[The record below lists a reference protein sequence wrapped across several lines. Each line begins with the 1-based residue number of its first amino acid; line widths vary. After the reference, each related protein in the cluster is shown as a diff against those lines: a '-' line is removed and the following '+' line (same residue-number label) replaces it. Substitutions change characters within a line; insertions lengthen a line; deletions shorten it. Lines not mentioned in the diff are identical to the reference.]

1 MRYSNPQLVQRLAAE
16 YVLGTLT
23 GRARRR
29 FERWMTDS
37 YHVRSAVWHWE
48 RQLNPLAEAAAS
60 VQPRSHVWERV
71 LERTGAAAAARAEQE
86 TSRVPWFERLG
97 LWRGLSLV
105 ATAAAVV
112 LAVLLARTPTEVVAP
127 QAQQFVSVVNG
138 EQSQPLWLVRADVQQ
153 GRLTIKSINATAPA
167 ATNSYEL
174 WILPAG
180 GAAPR
185 SLGLLPTG
193 TAAVDAE
200 LPVELRPLLASAQG
214 LAVSLEPAGGSPTG
228 APTGPVVYQAAI
240 LSI

>member
-1 MRYSNPQLVQRLAAE
+1 MRYNNSQLVQRLAAE

-29 FERWMTDS
+29 FESWMRDS
-37 YHVRSAVWHWE
+37 FQVRSAVWHWE
-48 RQLNPLAEAAAS
+48 RQLSPLSQAATS
-60 VQPRSHVWERV
+60 VAPRPRVWEQV
-71 LERTGAAAAARAEQE
+71 IERTGAKAAARAERE
-86 TSRVPWFERLG
+86 TARERWFDRLG
-97 LWRGLSLV
+97 WWRGLSLV

-112 LAVLLARTPTEVVAP
+112 LAVLLARTPTEVVTP
-127 QAQQFVSVVNG
+127 QAQQYVAVVNG
-138 EQSQPLWLVRADVQQ
+138 PQSQPLWLVRADVQQ
-153 GRLTIKSINATAPA
+153 GRLAIRSINAAAPSPA
-167 ATNSYEL
+167 NSYEL

-193 TAAVDAE
+193 TASVDAE

-240 LSI
+240 ISI

>member
-1 MRYSNPQLVQRLAAE
+1 MRYQNPQLLQRLAAE
-16 YVLGTLT
+16 YVLGTLH

-29 FERWMTDS
+29 FERLMTDS
-37 YHVRSAVWHWE
+37 FHVRSAVWYWE
-48 RQLNPLAEAAAS
+48 RQLSPLAQAAGS
-60 VQPRSHVWERV
+60 VQPRAQVWQKV
-71 LERTGAAAAARAEQE
+71 LERTGAARVQE
-86 TSRVPWFERLG
+86 SRSRWFERLG
-97 LWRGLSLV
+97 LWRGLTLT
-105 ATAAAVV
+105 ATAAAAV
-112 LAVLLARTPTEVVAP
+112 LAVLLARVPPEVVVP
-127 QAQQFVSVVNG
+127 PPAQQYVAVFSG
-138 EQSQPLWLVRADVQQ
+138 EQAQPLWLVKADPQQ
-153 GRLTIKSINATAPA
+153 GRLAIRSINASAPA

-174 WILPAG
+174 WVLPAG

-193 TAAVDAE
+193 TASLEAE

>member
-1 MRYSNPQLVQRLAAE
+1 MRYDNPQLVQRLASE

-29 FERWMTDS
+29 FESWMRDS
-37 YHVRSAVWHWE
+37 YHVRAAVWHWE
-48 RQLNPLAEAAAS
+48 RQLSPLAEATT
-60 VQPRSHVWERV
+60 VMQPRARVWERV
-71 LERTGAAAAARAEQE
+71 LERTGGKAAARAREID
-86 TSRVPWFERLG
+86 RAPWYERLG

-105 ATAAAVV
+105 ATTAAVV

-127 QAQQFVSVVNG
+127 QAQQYVAVVNG
-138 EQSQPLWLVRADVQQ
+138 PQSQPLWLVRADVQQ
-153 GRLTIKSINATAPA
+153 GRLAIRSVNATAPA
-167 ATNSYEL
+167 PANSYEL

-193 TAAVDAE
+193 TGSVDTE
-200 LPVELRPLLASAQG
+200 LPAELRPLLASAQG

-240 LSI
+240 LPI

>member
-1 MRYSNPQLVQRLAAE
+1 MRYTNPQLVQRLASE
-16 YVLGTLT
+16 YVLGTLS

-29 FERWMTDS
+29 FERLMMDS
-37 YHVRSAVWHWE
+37 YQVRSAVWHWE
-48 RQLNPLAEAAAS
+48 RQLSPLAEAAGR
-60 VQPRSHVWERV
+60 VQPRPHVWEQVR
-71 LERTGAAAAARAEQE
+71 ERTGAKIVEREIA
-86 TSRVPWFERLG
+86 RVPWFERLG
-97 LWRGLSLV
+97 LWRGFGM
-105 ATAAAVV
+105 AAAAAAVV
-112 LAVLLARTPTEVVAP
+112 LAILLARTPTEVVAP
-127 QAQQFVSVVNG
+127 QPQQYVAVVNG

-153 GRLTIKSINATAPA
+153 GRLAIRSINATAPA

-193 TAAVDAE
+193 TASVDAE
-200 LPVELRPLLASAQG
+200 LPVELRPLLANAQG

>member
-1 MRYSNPQLVQRLAAE
+1 MRYTDPQLVQRLAAE
-16 YVLGTLT
+16 YVLGTLS

-29 FERWMTDS
+29 FERLMTES

-48 RQLNPLAEAAAS
+48 RQLSPLAQATSS
-60 VQPRSHVWERV
+60 VQPRPRVWEQV
-71 LERTGAAAAARAEQE
+71 LQRTGAAQTDHESIGVR
-86 TSRVPWFERLG
+86 WFERLG

-127 QAQQFVSVVNG
+127 PAQQYVAVVNG
-138 EQSQPLWLVRADVQQ
+138 AQSQPLWLVRADVQQ
-153 GRLTIKSINATAPA
+153 GRLAIRSINATAPA
-167 ATNSYEL
+167 PTNSYEL

-193 TAAVDAE
+193 TASVDAE
-200 LPVELRPLLASAQG
+200 LPVELRQLLASAQG

>member
-1 MRYSNPQLVQRLAAE
+1 MRYDNPQLIQRLAAE

-29 FERWMTDS
+29 FESWMTDS

-48 RQLNPLAEAAAS
+48 RQLSPLSQATSS
-60 VQPRSHVWERV
+60 VQPSPRVWAQV
-71 LERTGAAAAARAEQE
+71 LERTGANAAEQAE
-86 TSRVPWFERLG
+86 REVARERWFERLG
-97 LWRGLSLV
+97 LWRGLSLA
-105 ATAAAVV
+105 ATAAAGV
-112 LAVLLARTPTEVVAP
+112 LAVLLMRTPTEEVAP
-127 QAQQFVSVVNG
+127 QAQQYVAVVNG
-138 EQSQPLWLVRADVQQ
+138 EQAQPLWLVRVDLQQ
-153 GRLTIKSINATAPA
+153 GRVAIRSINATAPA
-167 ATNSYEL
+167 PTNAYEL
-174 WILPAG
+174 WLLPAG

-193 TAAVDAE
+193 TAAVDAV
-200 LPVELRPLLASAQG
+200 LPAELRPLLAGAQG

>member
-1 MRYSNPQLVQRLAAE
+1 MRYDNPQLVQRLASE

-29 FERWMTDS
+29 FESWMRDS
-37 YHVRSAVWHWE
+37 YQVRAAVWHWE
-48 RQLNPLAEAAAS
+48 RQLCPLAEATAG
-60 VQPRSHVWERV
+60 VQPRARVWEQV
-71 LERTGAAAAARAEQE
+71 LERTGGKAPAVAAREIDRA
-86 TSRVPWFERLG
+86 PWYERLG

-127 QAQQFVSVVNG
+127 QAQQYVAVVNG
-138 EQSQPLWLVRADVQQ
+138 PQAQPLWLVRADVQQ
-153 GRLTIKSINATAPA
+153 GRLAIRSVNATAPA
-167 ATNSYEL
+167 PANAYEL
-174 WILPAG
+174 WILPSG
-180 GAAPR
+180 GPAPR
-185 SLGLLPTG
+185 SLGLLPTATG
-193 TAAVDAE
+193 PLDTE
-200 LPVELRPLLASAQG
+200 LPAELRPLLASAQG

>member
-1 MRYSNPQLVQRLAAE
+1 MRYDNPQLIQRLASE

-29 FERWMTDS
+29 FESWMRDS
-37 YHVRSAVWHWE
+37 YQVRSAVWYWE
-48 RQLNPLAEAAAS
+48 RQLCPLAEATAE
-60 VQPRSHVWERV
+60 VQPRPRVWEQV
-71 LERTGAAAAARAEQE
+71 LERTGAKASAQAQRDFTRE
-86 TSRVPWFERLG
+86 RWFERLG
-97 LWRGLSLV
+97 LWRGLSLI

-112 LAVLLARTPTEVVAP
+112 LAVLLARAPTQVETP
-127 QAQQFVSVVNG
+127 QAQQYVAVVNG
-138 EQSQPLWLVRADVQQ
+138 PESQPLWLVRADVQQ
-153 GRLTIKSINATAPA
+153 GRLAIRSINAAAPA
-167 ATNSYEL
+167 PANSYEL

-193 TAAVDAE
+193 TASIDTE

>member
-1 MRYSNPQLVQRLAAE
+1 MRYDNPQLIQRLASE

-29 FERWMTDS
+29 FESWMRDS
-37 YHVRSAVWHWE
+37 YHVRSAVWDWE
-48 RQLNPLAEAAAS
+48 RQLSPLAEATIS
-60 VQPRSHVWERV
+60 VPPRPHVWEQV
-71 LERTGAAAAARAEQE
+71 LERTGAKAAAQAEREITRAR
-86 TSRVPWFERLG
+86 WFERLG

-112 LAVLLARTPTEVVAP
+112 LAVMLARTPTEVVTP
-127 QAQQFVSVVNG
+127 QAQQYVAVVNG
-138 EQSQPLWLVRADVQQ
+138 PQAQPLWLVRADVQQ
-153 GRLTIKSINATAPA
+153 GRLAIRSINAAAPA
-167 ATNSYEL
+167 PTNSYEL

-193 TAAVDAE
+193 TASIDAE

>member
-1 MRYSNPQLVQRLAAE
+1 MRYDNPQLVQRLASE

-29 FERWMTDS
+29 FESWMRDS

-48 RQLNPLAEAAAS
+48 RQLSPLAESANS
-60 VQPRSHVWERV
+60 VQPRPRVWDQV
-71 LERTGAAAAARAEQE
+71 QERTGAKAGREI
-86 TSRVPWFERLG
+86 TRVPWFERLG
-97 LWRGLSLV
+97 LWRGFSLV
-105 ATAAAVV
+105 ATAAALV
-112 LAVLLARTPTEVVAP
+112 LAVMLARTPTEVTQAQQYVAVVNGP
-127 QAQQFVSVVNG
+127 QAQPLWVVSVD
-138 EQSQPLWLVRADVQQ
+138 ATQ
-153 GRLTIKSINATAPA
+153 GRLAIKSINATAPA

-193 TAAVDAE
+193 TGSVDTE

>member
-1 MRYSNPQLVQRLAAE
+1 MRYDNPQLVQRLASE

-29 FERWMTDS
+29 FESWMRQS

-48 RQLNPLAEAAAS
+48 RQLSPLAESATS
-60 VQPRSHVWERV
+60 VQPRPRVWDQV
-71 LERTGAAAAARAEQE
+71 QERTGAKTEREI
-86 TSRVPWFERLG
+86 TRVPWFERLG
-97 LWRGLSLV
+97 LWRGFSLV
-105 ATAAAVV
+105 ATAAALV
-112 LAVLLARTPTEVVAP
+112 LAVILVRTPTEVAP
-127 QAQQFVSVVNG
+127 QAQQYIAVVNG
-138 EQSQPLWLVRADVQQ
+138 PQAQPLWLVSVDASQ
-153 GRLTIKSINATAPA
+153 GRLAIKSINATAPA

-193 TAAVDAE
+193 TGSVDTE

-228 APTGPVVYQAAI
+228 APTGPVVYQATI

>member
-1 MRYSNPQLVQRLAAE
+1 MRYTNPQLLQHLASE
-16 YVLGTLT
+16 YVLGTLS

-29 FERWMTDS
+29 FESLMRDS

-48 RQLNPLAEAAAS
+48 RQLGPLAQAAGS
-60 VQPRSHVWERV
+60 VQPSPLVWEQV
-71 LERTGAAAAARAEQE
+71 LERTGGKAAAQAEREVARE
-86 TSRVPWFERLG
+86 RWFERLG

-112 LAVLLARTPTEVVAP
+112 LAVLLVRSPTEVTP
-127 QAQQFVSVVNG
+127 QAQQYVAVVNG
-138 EQSQPLWLVRADVQQ
+138 DQAQPLWLVRVDLQQ
-153 GRLTIKSINATAPA
+153 GRVAIRSINATAPA
-167 ATNSYEL
+167 PANAYEL
-174 WILPAG
+174 WVLPAG

-193 TAAVDAE
+193 TASVDAE
-200 LPVELRPLLASAQG
+200 LAAELRPLLASAQG

>member
-1 MRYSNPQLVQRLAAE
+1 MRYDNPQLIQRLASE
-16 YVLGTLT
+16 YVLGTLS

-29 FERWMTDS
+29 FESWMRDS
-37 YHVRSAVWHWE
+37 YLVRSAVWHWE
-48 RQLNPLAEAAAS
+48 RQLGPLAEATRS
-60 VQPRSHVWERV
+60 VQPHPRVWEQV
-71 LERTGAAAAARAEQE
+71 LERTGAKAERE
-86 TSRVPWFERLG
+86 ATRLRWFERLG

-112 LAVLLARTPTEVVAP
+112 LAVMLARTPTEVVAP
-127 QAQQFVSVVNG
+127 QAQQYVAVVNG
-138 EQSQPLWLVRADVQQ
+138 PQSQPLWLVRADVQQ
-153 GRLTIKSINATAPA
+153 GRIAIRSINATAPA
-167 ATNSYEL
+167 PTNSYEL

-193 TAAVDAE
+193 TGSVDTE

>member
-48 RQLNPLAEAAAS
+48 RQLSPLADATGS
-60 VQPRSHVWERV
+60 VQPGPLVWEQV
-71 LERTGAAAAARAEQE
+71 LERTGAKAAAQAERE
-86 TSRVPWFERLG
+86 IARVPWFERVG
-97 LWRGLSLV
+97 LWRGFSFA
-105 ATAAAVV
+105 ATAAVVV

-127 QAQQFVSVVNG
+127 QAQQYVAVVNG
-138 EQSQPLWLVRADVQQ
+138 EQSQPLWLVRVDVQQ
-153 GRLTIKSINATAPA
+153 GRLAIRSINATAPA
-167 ATNSYEL
+167 PTNAYEL

-180 GAAPR
+180 AAAPR

-193 TAAVDAE
+193 AASVDAE
-200 LPVELRPLLASAQG
+200 LPVELRPLLANAQG

>member
-1 MRYSNPQLVQRLAAE
+1 MRYSDPQLVQRLAAE

-29 FERWMTDS
+29 FESLMTDS

-48 RQLNPLAEAAAS
+48 RQLNPLAQAARS
-60 VQPRSHVWERV
+60 VQPRPHVWEQV
-71 LERTGAAAAARAEQE
+71 LERTGAKAAAQAERE
-86 TSRVPWFERLG
+86 ITRVRWFERLG
-97 LWRGLSLV
+97 LWRGLSLA
-105 ATAAAVV
+105 ATTAAVV
-112 LAVLLARTPTEVVAP
+112 LAILLARPPTEPVAP
-127 QAQQFVSVVNG
+127 QTQQYVAVVNG
-138 EQSQPLWLVRADVQQ
+138 EQSQPLWLVRVDVQQ
-153 GRLTIKSINATAPA
+153 GRLAIRSINAAAPA
-167 ATNSYEL
+167 PANAYEL

-193 TAAVDAE
+193 TASVDAE
-200 LPVELRPLLASAQG
+200 LPAELRPLLASAQG

>member
-1 MRYSNPQLVQRLAAE
+1 MRYNNPQLIQRLAAE

-29 FERWMTDS
+29 FESWMADS
-37 YHVRSAVWHWE
+37 YNVRSAVWHWE
-48 RQLNPLAEAAAS
+48 RQLSPLAEATGS
-60 VQPRSHVWERV
+60 VQPRPRVWDQV
-71 LERTGAAAAARAEQE
+71 LERTGAKAAREVA
-86 TSRVPWFERLG
+86 RVPWFERLG

-105 ATAAAVV
+105 ATAAALV
-112 LAVLLARTPTEVVAP
+112 LAVLLARTPTEVVTP
-127 QAQQFVSVVNG
+127 PAQQYVAVVNG
-138 EQSQPLWLVRADVQQ
+138 EQSQPLWLVRADLQQ
-153 GRLTIKSINATAPA
+153 GRLAIRSINATAPA
-167 ATNSYEL
+167 TTNSYEL

-193 TAAVDAE
+193 TASVDAV
-200 LPVELRPLLASAQG
+200 LPAELRPLLASAQG

-228 APTGPVVYQAAI
+228 APTGPVLYQAAI

>member
-1 MRYSNPQLVQRLAAE
+1 MRYDNPQLVQRLASE

-29 FERWMTDS
+29 FETWMRDS
-37 YHVRSAVWHWE
+37 YHVRSVVWHWE
-48 RQLNPLAEAAAS
+48 RQLSPLAEATS
-60 VQPRSHVWERV
+60 GVQPRARVWEQV
-71 LERTGAAAAARAEQE
+71 LERTGGKAAAQAERAIARA
-86 TSRVPWFERLG
+86 RWFERLG

-112 LAVLLARTPTEVVAP
+112 LAVLLARTPTEVVTP
-127 QAQQFVSVVNG
+127 QAQQYVAVVNDP
-138 EQSQPLWLVRADVQQ
+138 QSQPLWLVRVDVQQ
-153 GRLTIKSINATAPA
+153 GRLAIRSINATAPA
-167 ATNSYEL
+167 PANSYEL

-193 TAAVDAE
+193 TASVDAE
-200 LPVELRPLLASAQG
+200 LPLELRPLLASAQG

>member
-1 MRYSNPQLVQRLAAE
+1 MRYNDPQLVQRLAAE
-16 YVLGTLT
+16 YVLGTLS

-48 RQLNPLAEAAAS
+48 RQLIPLAQAASS
-60 VQPRSHVWERV
+60 VQPRAQVWEQV
-71 LERTGAAAAARAEQE
+71 IERTGAKAAAQAERETARE
-86 TSRVPWFERLG
+86 RWFERLG

-105 ATAAAVV
+105 ATAAVVV
-112 LAVLLARTPTEVVAP
+112 LAILLVRTPTEVVAP
-127 QAQQFVSVVNG
+127 QTQQYVAIVNG
-138 EQSQPLWLVRADVQQ
+138 EQSQPLWLVRVDLRQ
-153 GRLTIKSINATAPA
+153 GRLAIKSINATAPA
-167 ATNSYEL
+167 PTNSYEL

-193 TAAVDAE
+193 TASVDAA
-200 LPVELRPLLASAQG
+200 LAAELRPLLASAQG

>member
-1 MRYSNPQLVQRLAAE
+1 MRYSNPQLVQRLASE

-29 FERWMTDS
+29 FERWMADS
-37 YHVRSAVWHWE
+37 YQVRAAVWHWE
-48 RQLNPLAEAAAS
+48 RQLGPLAEATSS
-60 VQPRSHVWERV
+60 VQPSPVVWEQV
-71 LERTGAAAAARAEQE
+71 LERTGAKAAAPAERE
-86 TSRVPWFERLG
+86 IPRVPWFERLG
-97 LWRGLSLV
+97 LWRGFSLA

-112 LAVLLARTPTEVVAP
+112 LAILLARTPTEVAAP
-127 QAQQFVSVVNG
+127 PAQQYVAVVNG
-138 EQSQPLWLVRADVQQ
+138 EQSQPLWLVRVDVQR
-153 GRLTIKSINATAPA
+153 GRLAIRSINATAPA
-167 ATNSYEL
+167 PTNSYEL

-193 TAAVDAE
+193 TASVDAQ
-200 LPVELRPLLASAQG
+200 LAAELRPLLASAQG

>member
-1 MRYSNPQLVQRLAAE
+1 MRYNNPQLVQRLAAE

-29 FERWMTDS
+29 FEKWMTDS
-37 YHVRSAVWHWE
+37 YQVRSAVWHWE
-48 RQLNPLAEAAAS
+48 GQLNPLAQATAT
-60 VQPRSHVWERV
+60 VQPSSAVWERV
-71 LERTGAAAAARAEQE
+71 FERTGGKAAAQLEREVVRQ
-86 TSRVPWFERLG
+86 RWLERLG
-97 LWRGLSLV
+97 FWRGFSFV

-112 LAVLLARTPTEVVAP
+112 LAVLLLQVPTEGIPP
-127 QAQQFVSVVNG
+127 QAQQYVAVVNG
-138 EQSQPLWLVRADVQQ
+138 EQSQPLWLVRVDAQ
-153 GRLTIKSINATAPA
+153 GRLAIKSINAAAPA
-167 ATNSYEL
+167 PTNSYEL

-193 TAAVDAE
+193 SATVDAE
-200 LPVELRPLLASAQG
+200 LAAELRPLLASAQG

-240 LSI
+240 VSI

>member
-1 MRYSNPQLVQRLAAE
+1 MRYHEPQLLQRLAAE

-29 FERWMTDS
+29 FERLMADS
-37 YHVRSAVWHWE
+37 YHVRSAVWRWE
-48 RQLNPLAEAAAS
+48 QQLSPLAQAAGS
-60 VQPRSHVWERV
+60 VQPRPRVWQQVR
-71 LERTGAAAAARAEQE
+71 ERTGAKIDVQE
-86 TSRVPWFERLG
+86 EHVPWYQRLG
-97 LWRGLSLV
+97 LWRGLSFAAMAV
-105 ATAAAVV
+105 ALV
-112 LAVLLARTPTEVVAP
+112 LAVMIARVPSEVVTPEGP
-127 QAQQFVSVVNG
+127 QYVSVFNG
-138 EQSQPLWLVRADVQQ
+138 EQSQALWLVRADVQR
-153 GRLTIKSINATAPA
+153 GRLAIKSINATAPA
-167 ATNSYEL
+167 AANAYEL

-193 TAAVDAE
+193 SGSVDTE
-200 LPVELRPLLASAQG
+200 LPIELRPLLASAQG

>member
-1 MRYSNPQLVQRLAAE
+1 MRYDNPQLVQRLASE

-29 FERWMTDS
+29 FESWMRDS

-48 RQLNPLAEAAAS
+48 RQLSPLAQSANS
-60 VQPRSHVWERV
+60 VQPRPRVWDQV
-71 LERTGAAAAARAEQE
+71 QERTGAKAAAQAERE
-86 TSRVPWFERLG
+86 MTRVRWFERLG
-97 LWRGLSLV
+97 LWRGFSLV
-105 ATAAAVV
+105 ATAAALV
-112 LAVLLARTPTEVVAP
+112 LAVILARAPTEVTP
-127 QAQQFVSVVNG
+127 QAQQYIAVVNG
-138 EQSQPLWLVRADVQQ
+138 PQAQPLWLVSVDASQ
-153 GRLTIKSINATAPA
+153 GRLAIKSINATAPA

-185 SLGLLPTG
+185 SLGVLPTG
-193 TAAVDAE
+193 TGSVDTV

-214 LAVSLEPAGGSPTG
+214 LAVSLEPVGGSPTG

>member
-1 MRYSNPQLVQRLAAE
+1 MRYNNSQLVQRLAAE

-37 YHVRSAVWHWE
+37 YNVRSAVWHWE
-48 RQLNPLAEAAAS
+48 RQLGPLAQATTS
-60 VQPRSHVWERV
+60 VQPNARVWEQV
-71 LERTGAAAAARAEQE
+71 FERTGGKAAAQTEREVARV
-86 TSRVPWFERLG
+86 RWFERLG
-97 LWRGLSLV
+97 LWRGFSLA

-112 LAVLLARTPTEVVAP
+112 LAVLLARTPTEVVVPAT
-127 QAQQFVSVVNG
+127 QQYVAVVNG
-138 EQSQPLWLVRADVQQ
+138 EQARPLWLVRVDVQQ
-153 GRLTIKSINATAPA
+153 GRLAIKSINAAAPA
-167 ATNSYEL
+167 PTNSYEL

-193 TAAVDAE
+193 TASIDAA
-200 LPVELRPLLASAQG
+200 LAVELRPLLAGAQG

>member
-29 FERWMTDS
+29 FESLMTDS

-48 RQLNPLAEAAAS
+48 RQLSPLAQAAGS
-60 VQPRSHVWERV
+60 VQPGPRVWDRV
-71 LERTGAAAAARAEQE
+71 LERTGAKVVVQAEREVVREQ
-86 TSRVPWFERLG
+86 WFQRLG
-97 LWRGLSLV
+97 LWRGFSLA

-112 LAVLLARTPTEVVAP
+112 LAVLLARTPTEVVTP
-127 QAQQFVSVVNG
+127 LTQQYVAVVNG
-138 EQSQPLWLVRADVQQ
+138 EQSQPLWLVRVDLQQ
-153 GRLTIKSINATAPA
+153 GRLAIKSINATAPA
-167 ATNSYEL
+167 PTNAYEL

-193 TAAVDAE
+193 TASVDAA
-200 LPVELRPLLASAQG
+200 LSAELRPLLASAQG
-214 LAVSLEPAGGSPTG
+214 VAVSLEPAGGSPTG
-228 APTGPVVYQAAI
+228 IPTGPVVYQAAI

>member
-1 MRYSNPQLVQRLAAE
+1 MRYSDPQLVQRLASE
-16 YVLGTLT
+16 YVLGTLS

-29 FERWMTDS
+29 FERLMMDS
-37 YHVRSAVWHWE
+37 YQVRAAVWHWE
-48 RQLNPLAEAAAS
+48 RQLSPLAEAAGA
-60 VQPRSHVWERV
+60 VQPRPHVWERV
-71 LERTGAAAAARAEQE
+71 LDRTGGRPERDVTRAR
-86 TSRVPWFERLG
+86 WFERLG
-97 LWRGLSLV
+97 WWRGFALA

-127 QAQQFVSVVNG
+127 QAQQYVAVVNG
-138 EQSQPLWLVRADVQQ
+138 PQSQPLWLVRADLQQ
-153 GRLTIKSINATAPA
+153 GRLAIRSINATAPA

-193 TAAVDAE
+193 TASVDAE
-200 LPVELRPLLASAQG
+200 LPVELRPLLANAQG

>member
-1 MRYSNPQLVQRLAAE
+1 MRYNNPQLVQRLAAE

-29 FERWMTDS
+29 FESWMRDS
-37 YHVRSAVWHWE
+37 YLVRSAVWHWE
-48 RQLNPLAEAAAS
+48 RQLNPLSQAASS
-60 VQPRSHVWERV
+60 VQPRARVWEQV
-71 LERTGAAAAARAEQE
+71 LERTGAKAADRAEREVARLQ
-86 TSRVPWFERLG
+86 WFERLG
-97 LWRGLSLV
+97 WWRGLSLV

-112 LAVLLARTPTEVVAP
+112 LAVMLARTPTEVVTP
-127 QAQQFVSVVNG
+127 QAQQYVAVVNG
-138 EQSQPLWLVRADVQQ
+138 EQAQPLWLVRVDVSQ
-153 GRLTIKSINATAPA
+153 GRLAIKSINATAPA
-167 ATNSYEL
+167 PANSYEL

-193 TAAVDAE
+193 TASVDAE
-200 LPVELRPLLASAQG
+200 LPVELRSLLASAQG

>member
-1 MRYSNPQLVQRLAAE
+1 MRYNNPQLVQRLAAE
-16 YVLGTLT
+16 YVLGTLS

-48 RQLNPLAEAAAS
+48 RQLNPLAQAASS
-60 VQPRSHVWERV
+60 VQPRADVWERV
-71 LERTGAAAAARAEQE
+71 LERTGAKAERAVTRE
-86 TSRVPWFERLG
+86 RWFERLG

-105 ATAAAVV
+105 ATAAAIV
-112 LAVLLARTPTEVVAP
+112 LAVLLARTPTEGVAP
-127 QAQQFVSVVNG
+127 QTQQYVAVVNG
-138 EQSQPLWLVRADVQQ
+138 EQSRPLWLVRVDVQR
-153 GRLTIKSINATAPA
+153 GRFAIKSINATAPA
-167 ATNSYEL
+167 PTNSYEL

-193 TAAVDAE
+193 TASVDAA
-200 LPVELRPLLASAQG
+200 LAAELRPLLASAQG

>member
-1 MRYSNPQLVQRLAAE
+1 MRYNNPQLLQRLASE
-16 YVLGTLT
+16 YVLGTLS

-48 RQLNPLAEAAAS
+48 RQLNPLAQAASS
-60 VQPRSHVWERV
+60 VQPQAQVWEQV
-71 LERTGAAAAARAEQE
+71 LERTGAKAAAQVQRE
-86 TSRVPWFERLG
+86 TTRERWFERLG

-112 LAVLLARTPTEVVAP
+112 LAILLVRTPSEVVAP
-127 QAQQFVSVVNG
+127 QTQQYVAVVNG
-138 EQSQPLWLVRADVQQ
+138 EQSQPLWLVRVDVQH
-153 GRLTIKSINATAPA
+153 GRLAIKSINATAPA
-167 ATNSYEL
+167 PSNSYEL

-193 TAAVDAE
+193 TASVDAA
-200 LPVELRPLLASAQG
+200 LAAELRPLLASAQG

>member
-1 MRYSNPQLVQRLAAE
+1 MRYDNPQLVQRLAAE

-29 FERWMTDS
+29 FESWMTQS

-48 RQLNPLAEAAAS
+48 RQLSPLAEATRN
-60 VQPRSHVWERV
+60 VQPRPHVWNQV
-71 LERTGAAAAARAEQE
+71 MERTGAKAAVQSERERARA
-86 TSRVPWFERLG
+86 SWFDRLG

-112 LAVLLARTPTEVVAP
+112 LAVLLARTPTEVVTP
-127 QAQQFVSVVNG
+127 PAQQYVAVVNG
-138 EQSQPLWLVRADVQQ
+138 DQAQPLWLVRADVQQ
-153 GRLTIKSINATAPA
+153 GRLAIKSINATAPA

-180 GAAPR
+180 GAPPR

-193 TAAVDAE
+193 TASVDAV

-228 APTGPVVYQAAI
+228 APTGPVLYQAAI
-240 LSI
+240 VSI

>member
-1 MRYSNPQLVQRLAAE
+1 MRYNNPELVQRLAAE

-29 FERWMTDS
+29 FETWMRDS

-48 RQLNPLAEAAAS
+48 RQLSPLAQATSS
-60 VQPRSHVWERV
+60 VQPRPRVWERV
-71 LERTGAAAAARAEQE
+71 LERTAAKADQE
-86 TSRVPWFERLG
+86 ATRVPWFERLG
-97 LWRGLSLV
+97 WWRGLSLV
-105 ATAAAVV
+105 TTAAVAV
-112 LAVLLARTPTEVVAP
+112 LAVLLARTPTEVVTP
-127 QAQQFVSVVNG
+127 AQQYIAVVNG
-138 EQSQPLWLVRADVQQ
+138 EQSQPLWVVSVDARQ
-153 GRLTIKSINATAPA
+153 GRLAIKSINATAPA
-167 ATNSYEL
+167 ATNSYGL

-193 TAAVDAE
+193 TGSVDTE

>member
-48 RQLNPLAEAAAS
+48 RQLSPLSQAANT
-60 VQPRSHVWERV
+60 VQPRAQVWEQV
-71 LERTGAAAAARAEQE
+71 LERTGGKAAIQAERE
-86 TSRVPWFERLG
+86 IARVPWFERLG
-97 LWRGLSLV
+97 LWRGFSLA
-105 ATAAAVV
+105 ATAAALV
-112 LAVLLARTPTEVVAP
+112 LAVMLARTPTEVAP
-127 QAQQFVSVVNG
+127 QSQQYVAVVNG
-138 EQSQPLWLVRADVQQ
+138 EQAKPLWLVRVDSEQ
-153 GRLTIKSINATAPA
+153 GRLAIKSINAAAPA
-167 ATNSYEL
+167 ATKSYEL

-193 TAAVDAE
+193 TGSVDTE
-200 LPVELRPLLASAQG
+200 LAVELRTLLASAQG

>member
-1 MRYSNPQLVQRLAAE
+1 MRYDNPQLVQRLASE

-29 FERWMTDS
+29 FESWMRDS
-37 YHVRSAVWHWE
+37 YQVRSAVWHWE
-48 RQLNPLAEAAAS
+48 RQLSSLAEATS
-60 VQPRSHVWERV
+60 GVQPRARVWEQV
-71 LERTGAAAAARAEQE
+71 LERTGGKAAAQAEREIARA
-86 TSRVPWFERLG
+86 RWFERLG

-112 LAVLLARTPTEVVAP
+112 LAVLLARTPTEVAP
-127 QAQQFVSVVNG
+127 QAQQYVAVVNG
-138 EQSQPLWLVRADVQQ
+138 PQSQPLWLVRADVQQ
-153 GRLTIKSINATAPA
+153 GRLAIRSINATAPA
-167 ATNSYEL
+167 PANSYEL

-193 TAAVDAE
+193 TASVDAE
-200 LPVELRPLLASAQG
+200 LPVELRSLLASAQG

-228 APTGPVVYQAAI
+228 APTGPVIYQAAI